1 MRLIDNRYKI
11 EDISDENYE
20 RIIYIVSDLWDDDKK
35 YLLKLYKPDRCK
47 NVINYFI
54 NDFIY
59 ISSIKHKYLQL
70 NRDFNIVKTID
81 NKKISLNQYYYTAE
95 YTNSSTLDKSYKALS
110 QLNKLNIILELC
122 TVLDYLHYRGMAY
135 RHLSPTNIFIDEN
148 HDIKLK
154 DLATINENIMENDY
168 DDFSRYFI
176 APELIKGE
184 KSDKRAD
191 FYSLGQIIKF
201 LFNDNI
207 SVDSSKKILP
217 KTTSFSDE
225 QVEYLNHLVDILT
238 QKELEDRNCSFQ
250 EIILRIKELFDI
262 KYDYSIK
269 KEREV
274 LNFKTKMVGRN
285 RELREVLSIDNEFSN
300 KNYKHKIVLLEG
312 EEGVGKTRFLKEVS
326 YVLKMRGRNVIQINL
341 DQKCNE
347 KCKPVSDVLRQVV
360 KCVPKKLIDK
370 YGSELVKII
379 PDLRLV
385 CNVNPSNILPE
396 DKERL
401 RLFDRIT
408 SFIQEIV
415 VEEPTYLLIDNLHNC
430 DDDTLK
436 LISYI
441 VRNIKD
447 CPLLILASYNTEYV
461 NTNILLNDIV
471 NELNSSGNT
480 KKIKLANLDMFEI
493 GELIQSILGI
503 DFKPI
508 KLSDIFLKETAGN
521 PRYIEFVLK
530 DMYTSGDL
538 FINDIGTWELKGN
551 SYSDIYFPST
561 INEAFNKQLS
571 ILNGDILEVA
581 KVISVFN
588 GSVSKN
594 IILQM
599 IDISSNR
606 LNQIVEEL
614 VSMRIFDERLGDWGY
629 SYTFYNIQLKKIIYH
644 NIEETER
651 QIIHKNAAKIIEKEY
666 GIENQGNFE
675 ELIYHL
681 VFSMQEEKAVDIII
695 AQAKKMQ
702 SLLSNHSILF
712 WEKAYEFLKEKTSS
726 KKLEVMLNMGQLY
739 AMRGE
744 NERAL
749 NIYNEILNDSQ
760 ELKEKRYFIDAKNAI
775 GEIYYKRNETEKAYI
790 IAQEA
795 KNLAEIVQYSEG
807 YLQSLLLM
815 DRIELLKENLDLVLS
830 YANEALNFAIAEK
843 KDKYLGYIYNIMGV
857 VYSYKGDFK
866 LAESYLQKSVAS
878 FHQVEDYFDSA
889 KPINNIGYIYANHYG
904 NKEKAMA
911 YYNEGLN
918 ISQKYGNL
926 GLEVIFLNNIGE
938 IYIENHDY
946 IKAKEYLEKAK
957 KIALEIEN
965 KNMLFV
971 ININLGQICLID
983 GEYDV
988 SYNCF
993 KSVKEEFE
1001 KNPSQGIEVIG
1012 QYYNFLSEF
1021 YYEFGDWEK
1030 SLEYSQKAMDAC
1042 GEFNIQQFI
1051 MAKSR
1056 VILIE
1061 YFRKGYVD
1069 KAAIEEVREEFKK
1082 RNLGFERRKKLLQ
1095 LSIICFM
1102 EKDYDYVKDLL
1113 KEDEKLKEK
1122 YTTENLEYV
1131 RNLVLLSIEN
1141 GKDNIKKLIELE
1153 ENIKINGFIEIDLF
1167 TKMVIGDKCYS
1178 SKQYYQSINY
1188 YLEALDTMYLLAKRI
1203 PDKELQIS
1211 YIKSHGGDRTKKRLS
1226 IIFKSMLNKQIK
1238 YTAID
1243 DLKEEREI
1251 DKYFDLKS
1259 IFKLFDNKEFL
1270 KIAYSNFSDNHIDE
1284 IDSVENLMM
1293 KLTDNF
1299 KENLV
1304 LILNYMGR
1312 ETLAQNGYIY
1322 FIDEENQ
1329 ELIPM
1334 ASLNNNHEPAKN
1346 DSIINLVS
1354 KRRKGLIIKST
1365 LRENE
1370 SYAFEDLL
1378 NEGIKAVICIP
1389 ILKPDNIPKGIS
1401 DDRRKNVEYRK
1412 NKIIG
1417 YVYLETN
1424 RLFNRFDFKRYKL
1437 IKSLSNLVYMN
1448 IESYNLKII
1457 SSMDKMTGTFTR
1469 KYFDQIFGEILD
1481 IARINNEKFTVLMLD
1496 IDKFKN
1502 INDSYGHQKG
1512 DEVLS
1517 IVGDVLVKSIRSTD
1531 IVARYGG
1538 EEFIAVL
1545 QNTDEK
1551 EAYKVADKI
1560 RKKIQE
1566 LNIKNGN
1573 GILTISTGISAYP
1586 KHSQFKDE
1594 LIGKADQALYCAKE
1608 QGGNKVIVWNSNI
1621 GNTLNRMDRL
1631 AGIITGNTVQD
1642 QKNALALIEV
1652 IDLIKKDICYAGKV
1666 YDFLGR
1672 ILEIVDANYGILIVL
1687 DEKNNENKIYAR
1699 KRFEPNWVRKPD
1711 FNRNI
1716 VNRVI
1721 LNKKGEFLID
1731 WETIS
1736 DIDAISG
1743 TPNWQSIIAVP
1754 LIFRGTVKGVAYL
1767 SVPIKEKEFD
1777 YNNYNLINIICSI
1790 FATLI

>member
-11 EDISDENYE
+11 EDILDENYE
-20 RIIYIVSDLWDDDKK
+20 RIIYIVSDLWNDGKK
-35 YLLKLYKPDRCK
+35 SLLKLYKPDRCK

-54 NDFIY
+54 NNFIY

-70 NRDFNIVKTID
+70 NGDFNIVKTID

-95 YTNSSTLDKSYKALS
+95 YTNRPTLDKSYKTLS

-122 TVLDYLHYRGMAY
+122 TVLDYLHYRGMVY

-154 DLATINENIMENDY
+154 DLATINENIMESDY

-184 KSDKRAD
+184 KSDKKAD
-191 FYSLGQIIKF
+191 FYSFGQIIKF

-207 SVDSSKKILP
+207 SVDFSKKILY
-217 KTTSFSDE
+217 KNCFSDE
-225 QVEYLNHLVDILT
+225 QINYFNYLIDILT
-238 QKELEDRNCSFQ
+238 KKELEDRNCSFR
-250 EIILRIKELFDI
+250 EIILRIKELFNI
-262 KYDYSIK
+262 TYDYSIE

-285 RELREVLSIDNEFSN
+285 KELEEVLSIDNEFLS
-300 KNYKHKIVLLEG
+300 KNYNHKVVLLEG

-326 YVLKMRGRNVIQINL
+326 YVLRMKGRNVIQINL
-341 DQKCNE
+341 DQKCKE
-347 KCKPVSDVLRQVV
+347 KYKPISDVLRQVV
-360 KCVPKKLIDK
+360 KYVPKKLIDK
-370 YGSELVKII
+370 YGSELVKIL
-379 PDLRLV
+379 PDLRLA
-385 CNVNPSNILPE
+385 CNVNPSNILSE

-401 RLFDRIT
+401 RLFDRLT

-415 VEEPTYLLIDNLHNC
+415 VEEPTYLLIDNMHNC

-436 LISYI
+436 FISYI

-447 CPLLILASYNTEYV
+447 CPLLILVSYNTEDV

-471 NELNSSGNT
+471 NELKSSENN
-480 KKIKLANLDMFEI
+480 KKIKLVNLDMFEI
-493 GELIQSILGI
+493 GELIQNILGI

-508 KLSDIFLKETAGN
+508 KLSDIFFKETAGN
-521 PRYIEFVLK
+521 PRYIELVLK
-530 DMYTSGDL
+530 NMYTSGDL
-538 FINDIGTWELKGN
+538 FINDMGVWELKGN
-551 SYSDIYFPST
+551 SYSDIYLPSN

-581 KVISVFN
+581 KIISAFN
-588 GSVSKN
+588 GPVSKN

-599 IDISSNR
+599 IDISSDR

-666 GIENQGNFE
+666 GIENQENFE

-681 VFSMQEEKAVDIII
+681 VLSMQEEKAVDNII

-702 SLLSNHSILF
+702 SLLSNHSIIF
-712 WEKAYEFLKEKTSS
+712 WEKAYELLKGKVSI

-739 AMRGE
+739 TMRGE
-744 NERAL
+744 NEQAL

-760 ELKEKRYFIDAKNAI
+760 ELQEKRYFIDAKNAI
-775 GEIYYKRNETEKAYI
+775 GEIYYKRNEIEKAYI
-790 IAQEA
+790 IAEEANSLA
-795 KNLAEIVQYSEG
+795 KNVQYSEG
-807 YLQSLLLM
+807 YLQSLLLI
-815 DRIELLKENLDLVLS
+815 DRIELLKENLDLVLT
-830 YANEALNFAIAEK
+830 YANEALNFALAEK
-843 KDKYLGYIYNIMGV
+843 QDKYLGHIYNNMGI
-857 VYSYKGDFK
+857 VYFYNSDFK
-866 LAESYLQKSVAS
+866 LAESYFQKSVAS
-878 FHQVEDYFDSA
+878 FQQVENYFDSA
-889 KPINNIGYIYANHYG
+889 KPINNIGYVYASHYG

-926 GLEVIFLNNIGE
+926 ELEMFFLNNIGE
-938 IYIENHDY
+938 IYIGNHDY
-946 IKAKEYLEKAK
+946 IKAKEYIEKAK
-957 KIALEIEN
+957 KIASETEN
-965 KNMLFV
+965 KSMLF
-971 ININLGQICLID
+971 ITSINLGQICLID
-983 GEYDV
+983 GKYDA

-993 KSVKEEFE
+993 KAVKEEFE
-1001 KNPSQGIEVIG
+1001 KNQSQSMEVIG

-1021 YYEFGDWEK
+1021 YYKLGEWEK
-1030 SLEYSQKAMDAC
+1030 ALKCSRKAMDVC
-1042 GEFNIQQFI
+1042 GEFNIKQYI

-1056 VILIE
+1056 IILIE
-1061 YFRKGYVD
+1061 YFWKGYVD
-1069 KAAIEEVREEFKK
+1069 KAAVEEVRKEFKE
-1082 RNLGFERRKKLLQ
+1082 RNLGFDRRKKLLQ
-1095 LSIICFM
+1095 FSMICCM
-1102 EKDYDYVKDLL
+1102 EKDYDYAKDLL
-1113 KEDEKLKEK
+1113 KEDEKLKGK
-1122 YTTENLEYV
+1122 YTAENLEYV
-1131 RNLVLLSIEN
+1131 RNLVLLFMGN
-1141 GKDNIKKLIELE
+1141 GKDNIKKLIDLE
-1153 ENIKINGFIEIDLF
+1153 ENMKINGFIGIDLF
-1167 TKMVIGDKCYS
+1167 TKMTIGDKCYS
-1178 SKQYYQSINY
+1178 SEQYYQSINY

-1211 YIKSHGGDRTKKRLS
+1211 YIKSHGGDRIKERLA
-1226 IIFKSMLNKQIK
+1226 IIFKFMFNKQIK
-1238 YTAID
+1238 ITQID
-1243 DLKEEREI
+1243 DLREEKGI
-1251 DKYFDLKS
+1251 DKYFDLKG
-1259 IFKLFDNKEFL
+1259 IFKLIDDKDFL
-1270 KIAYSNFSDNHIDE
+1270 KIAYSNFSDNHIAE

-1293 KLTDNF
+1293 KFTDNS
-1299 KENLV
+1299 KENLL
-1304 LILNYMGR
+1304 LILSYMGR
-1312 ETLAQNGYIY
+1312 EVLAQNGYIY
-1322 FIDEENQ
+1322 FIDEENH

-1334 ASLNNNHEPAKN
+1334 ASLNKNHEPAGN
-1346 DSIINLVS
+1346 DSIISLVS
-1354 KRRKGLIIKST
+1354 KRRKGIIIKST
-1365 LRENE
+1365 LKENE
-1370 SYAFEDLL
+1370 NYAFEKLL

-1389 ILKPDNIPKGIS
+1389 IVKPDSISKEIS
-1401 DDRRKNVEYRK
+1401 DDRRKDVEYRK
-1412 NKIIG
+1412 NKIVG
-1417 YVYLETN
+1417 YIYLETN

-1448 IESYNLKII
+1448 IENYNLKII
-1457 SSMDKMTGTFTR
+1457 SSLDKMTGTFTR
-1469 KYFDQIFGEILD
+1469 KYFDQLFGEILD
-1481 IARINNEKFTVLMLD
+1481 IARLNGEKFTVLMVD

-1502 INDSYGHQKG
+1502 INDNYGHQKG

-1517 IVGDVLVKSIRSTD
+1517 IVGDVLVKNTRATD

-1538 EEFIAVL
+1538 EEFIVVL
-1545 QNTDEK
+1545 RNTDEK
-1551 EAYKVADKI
+1551 EAYKIADKI

-1573 GILTISTGISAYP
+1573 NILTISTGISVYP
-1586 KHSQFKDE
+1586 KHSQFKEE

-1608 QGGNKVIVWNSNI
+1608 QMGNKVIVWNSNI

-1631 AGIITGNTVQD
+1631 AGIITGNTIQD
-1642 QKNALALIEV
+1642 QRNALALTEV
-1652 IDLIKKDICYAGKV
+1652 IDLVKEDTCYAGKV

-1672 ILEIVDANYGILIVL
+1672 ILEIVDANYSILIVL

-1699 KRFEPNWVRKPD
+1699 KRFEPKWIRKPN

-1736 DIDAISG
+1736 DIDVVSG

-1754 LIFRGTVKGVAYL
+1754 LIYRGIVKGAAYL

-1777 YNNYNLINIICSI
+1777 YNSYNLINTICSI